1 MNLKFDSERTL
12 ELRDEPEAII
22 QGYHLNGK
30 HWNTLVFDESL
41 PTSLM
46 TELIGHSYELGEKG
60 LPVKLRNPSSG
71 GDD

>member
-1 MNLKFDSERTL
+1 MSATLRFEDEIVRVNLKCDSERTL

-41 PTSLM
+41 PASLV
-46 TELIGHSYELGEKG
+46 T
-60 LPVKLRNPSSG
+60 
-71 GDD
+71 